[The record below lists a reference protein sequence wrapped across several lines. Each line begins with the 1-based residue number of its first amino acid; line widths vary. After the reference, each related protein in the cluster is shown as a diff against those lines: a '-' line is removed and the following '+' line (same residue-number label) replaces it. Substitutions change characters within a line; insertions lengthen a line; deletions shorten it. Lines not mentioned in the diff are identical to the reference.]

1 MNKMFTKGAII
12 EMVIAALCLA
22 GGLVIIIFNIII
34 YPKFKSLIYS
44 IIGLFA
50 IILILATIGVR
61 LILKYRNARDNNE
74 GIEALSPPELL
85 SESDGIPEV
94 SEVIS
99 EAAPESDGISE
110 RMPQAVPPNAKN
122 SNKDK

>member
-74 GIEALSPPELL
+74 GIEAGSPPEFL
-85 SESDGIPEV
+85 SESDDMSKAV
-94 SEVIS
+94 ADAASETIGMVESLS
-99 EAAPESDGISE
+99 EAEL
-110 RMPQAVPPNAKN
+110 PNTQDI
-122 SNKDK
+122 NKDT